1 MTMREIAFRSKS
13 GVRDGVNCDDVKLP
27 QNQGIPPIVGCSH
40 MIDPIYKFGLT
51 LFWPF
56 DDPFPSYSADS
67 LSGGGRLPALTVT
80 SPGYISSLFSLL
92 SYDYARV
99 RQNKIG
105 NYHSGIQHAMRL
117 GAGRNSTSPMRVPS
131 TAPVNGARYDFVL
144 YTRSQAQ
151 IFEFKLGDV
160 DTCVNTED
168 ILDMFADSFLTA
180 PCDGASGC
188 SDSHCNHIAVEVL
201 PLGASCS
208 PVCYGEIFRPAV
220 REQCGHPE
228 SGRICAAYPECI
240 GDLCFETSS
249 KLTSSNN
256 KVDRFYTFTGEYI
269 DEGDLFIQ
277 GREGQCLCDGGS
289 CSPTTFIMNSA
300 ASGKPTG
307 AIGSYTGYTVRIQSG
322 TNAETRTVLCHGDSK
337 CDPREGF
344 PLPGRTI
351 TLDRPLSFTPTS
363 ESKYWIL
370 KGKYKAKWLA
380 YYKSDLIGGGGVDSE
395 IIKYDVLDMPGQAGT
410 VFSRVS
416 PVPSY
421 QDLRFFSSLNPDAL
435 NDAERLRWNQPQ
447 MQGHII
453 IGASQ
458 VNTAYDASGGSGWGS
473 GSGSASHA
481 GSGSFEDAS
490 GGSGWGSGSGSA
502 SHAGNGSF
510 EDASG
515 GSGWG
520 DGSGSWDLPAS
531 IRGLIKSGYSHCSV
545 TQAKVLKSTLYKP

>member
-1 MTMREIAFRSKS
+1 MS
-13 GVRDGVNCDDVKLP
+13 
-27 QNQGIPPIVGCSH
+27 
-40 MIDPIYKFGLT
+40 
-51 LFWPF
+51 
-56 DDPFPSYSADS
+56 
-67 LSGGGRLPALTVT
+67 
-80 SPGYISSLFSLL
+80 
-92 SYDYARV
+92 
-99 RQNKIG
+99 
-105 NYHSGIQHAMRL
+105 
-117 GAGRNSTSPMRVPS
+117 
-131 TAPVNGARYDFVL
+131 
-144 YTRSQAQ
+144 
-151 IFEFKLGDV
+151 
-160 DTCVNTED
+160 
-168 ILDMFADSFLTA
+168 
-180 PCDGASGC
+180 
-188 SDSHCNHIAVEVL
+188 
-201 PLGASCS
+201 
-208 PVCYGEIFRPAV
+208 
-220 REQCGHPE
+220 
-228 SGRICAAYPECI
+228 
-240 GDLCFETSS
+240 
-249 KLTSSNN
+249 
-256 KVDRFYTFTGEYI
+256 
-269 DEGDLFIQ
+269 
-277 GREGQCLCDGGS
+277 
-289 CSPTTFIMNSA
+289 SA
-300 ASGKPTG
+300 ASNKPTG

-370 KGKYKAKWLA
+370 KGRYKAKWIA

-395 IIKYDVLDMPGQAGT
+395 IIKYDVLDMPGEAGT

-458 VNTAYDASGGSGWGS
+458 VNTAYDASGGLGWGS

-481 GSGSFEDAS
+481 GSGSFEDVS